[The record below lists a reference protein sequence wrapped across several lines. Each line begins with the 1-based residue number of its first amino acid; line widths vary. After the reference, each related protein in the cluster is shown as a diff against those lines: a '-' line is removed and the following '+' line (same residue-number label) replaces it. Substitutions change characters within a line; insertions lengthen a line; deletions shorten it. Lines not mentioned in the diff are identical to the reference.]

1 MNKIVISV
9 LTASLVAGCA
19 HHMETHGD
27 ADTATIPLVWK
38 PTTSMATAGT
48 RELTGKAPPALRI
61 EVTDSRSELQVI
73 GRNTEKLQ
81 PRMVTTPDN
90 VAAFVSKHVAELIDG
105 TGVTEVN
112 SNGTLLLKTEVVHF
126 FVEETEIYSGDVR
139 LKVTLIDG
147 GGNALWTGITN
158 GASVRFGRS
167 FSAENYEQT
176 LSDSLVEAVRNLM
189 QSSSFRRAL
198 AGDA

>member
-1 MNKIVISV
+1 
-9 LTASLVAGCA
+9 
-19 HHMETHGD
+19 
-27 ADTATIPLVWK
+27 
-38 PTTSMATAGT
+38 MATAST
-48 RELTGKAPPALRI
+48 RELTGKATPALRI
-61 EVTDSRSELQVI
+61 EVTDSRSELQFI
-73 GRNTEKLQ
+73 GRNTEKLP
-81 PRMVTTPDN
+81 PRMVTTTDN
-90 VAAFVSKHVAELIDG
+90 VAAFVSVHVAELIDG
-105 TGVTEVN
+105 TGVAEVN
-112 SNGTLLLKTEVVHF
+112 GNGTLLLKTEVVHF

-147 GGNALWTGITN
+147 GGNALWTGITS

-189 QSSSFRRAL
+189 RSSSFRRAL